1 MQPQHFNKGG
11 NKMKTSINQ
20 LSNGK
25 IEITKGEVLN
35 PAQLS
40 ALKWYCLNNGVV
52 KFLSKSQISQLAEF
66 MLSEANKYPSSHS
79 MKFTIM
85 RDFTYAC
92 IIKKFPK
99 EN

>member
-1 MQPQHFNKGG
+1 
-11 NKMKTSINQ
+11 MKTSISQ

-25 IEITKGEVLN
+25 IDIIKGEYLN

-40 ALKWYCLNNGVV
+40 ALKWYCLNGGVV
-52 KFLSKSQISQLAEF
+52 KFLSKAQISQLAEF
-66 MLSEANKYPSSHS
+66 MLSEADKYPSSHS
-79 MKFTIM
+79 MRFTIM

-99 EN
+99 